1 MTTRDP
7 SPPLSTPAVEPSA
20 LTNTPHAPWSPT
32 RITAPQFPFPQ
43 FPFPQFPFPLIAR
56 PGRDKDARTTA
67 PDVPAFD
74 RWPVV
79 AADPQH
85 EWATLPTR
93 PGGTP
98 VRLPVRMPARLTDCR
113 LVEVRGGRS

>member
-7 SPPLSTPAVEPSA
+7 SPPLSTVAVEPSA

-32 RITAPQFPFPQ
+32 RITAPL

-56 PGRDKDARTTA
+56 PGRGKGARATA
-67 PDVPAFD
+67 LDVPAFD

-85 EWATLPTR
+85 EWASLPTR
-93 PGGTP
+93 PGDTP
-98 VRLPVRMPARLTDCR
+98 VRLSVRMPGGHGLF
-113 LVEVRGGRS
+113 EVRGGRS